1 MNQNQILKRYYK
13 EFVTAMTAYVIALI
27 VSLLVLNNTEL
38 PQIAKILVV
47 LLPIVPVIFVLISIL
62 RVLRDSDELIQRIQ
76 LQAVTFSSITTGLI
90 TFSYGFLEGIGF
102 PKLPTLWILP
112 MMFLFWGISLSYF
125 NRKYQ

>member
-13 EFVTAMTAYVIALI
+13 EFVTGMTAYVVALI

-38 PQIAKILVV
+38 PQMTKIVIV
-47 LLPIVPVIFVLISIL
+47 LIPIVPVVFVLLAIL
-62 RVLRDSDELIQRIQ
+62 RALRDSDELVQRIQ
-76 LQAVTFSSITTGLI
+76 LQAVTFSSIATGLV